1 MTRSIELACEACK
14 EAGKA
19 AECVHMLHLVPS
31 WQSAER
37 HRKLKIMVSGVYIQ
51 LFCVRCSI
59 YSSKF
64 RHRKLESVRRTIPVE
79 PPKPIRKPTIGMPED
94 ISNHFNGER
103 VYSDRR
109 IYIDHLTDSVIG
121 MSEDVHEH
129 HM

>member
-1 MTRSIELACEACK
+1 MRGLQGGWQGGRMRAY
-14 EAGKA
+14 A
-19 AECVHMLHLVPS
+19 APGAVV
-31 WQSAER
+31 AER
-37 HRKLKIMVSGVYIQ
+37 GTASEAQDYGEWGLYTII
-51 LFCVRCSI
+51 LCSML
-59 YSSKF
+59 YLSKF

-109 IYIDHLTDSVIG
+109 IYIDHLTDSVTG

>member
-51 LFCVRCSI
+51 LFCVGGL
-59 YSSKF
+59 F
-64 RHRKLESVRRTIPVE
+64 
-79 PPKPIRKPTIGMPED
+79 
-94 ISNHFNGER
+94 
-103 VYSDRR
+103 
-109 IYIDHLTDSVIG
+109 IDHRGALQTRERDTDLCRLPKV
-121 MSEDVHEH
+121 
-129 HM
+129 